1 VLEHYADILARLG
14 DIAHP
19 VVQRDAVDD
28 DLPLLVRFKPVEAA
42 DEGRL
47 SGTGRAADDDAL
59 PFLHRQVDVLQPP
72 SRRSP
77 CRASGSFG
85 SMRTS
90 FCVAVRPK
98 HCIRREWRSRRL
110 RSAFALFKPSLSG
123 EEPRRLN
130 GEMRWLAGVLGDAR
144 NIDML
149 LAEAKDADLRF
160 KLKDARQGRSTMRS
174 GR

>member
-1 VLEHYADILARLG
+1 
-14 DIAHP
+14 
-19 VVQRDAVDD
+19 
-28 DLPLLVRFKPVEAA
+28 
-42 DEGRL
+42 
-47 SGTGRAADDDAL
+47 
-59 PFLHRQVDVLQPP
+59 
-72 SRRSP
+72 
-77 CRASGSFG
+77 
-85 SMRTS
+85 MRTS